1 MRDYTV
7 GGPEEKIA
15 EANGLVDADWYKPK
29 VDRELMKKFMARNN
43 SLAAIHIASWLAALG
58 VFGYLAHLSWGTWWA
73 VPAFAVYGVL
83 YGSMSDSRWHET

>member
-15 EANGLVDADWYKPK
+15 EAKGLVDADWYRPK

-43 SLAAIHIASWLAALG
+43 SLAAMHIASWFAALG
-58 VFGYLAHLSWGTWWA
+58 VFGYLAHLSWGSLWA

-83 YGSMSDSRWHET
+83 